1 MSNFH
6 KRFLVSLFAFP
17 IIYLLLFV
25 PLVFNVII
33 FIVFLVCIYEWNI
46 IFKKKNLIYFS
57 GLLIFVIFLIISIKI
72 YNLKNY
78 NLNFLW
84 LFLITWLTD
93 IGGYI
98 FGKFIGGP
106 KLTKISP
113 NKTWSG
119 ALGSF
124 VLSQFSFLIFY
135 LEPNFTYGFYIFV
148 IQLFLSL
155 IGQVGDLLMSYIKR
169 KNNIKDSSKLIPG
182 HGGFLDRMDG
192 LIWIIIFGSLL
203 FI

>member
-1 MSNFH
+1 MSNLR
-6 KRFLVSLFAFP
+6 KRFLVSLVAFP
-17 IIYLLLFV
+17 IIYLLLFFS
-25 PLVFNVII
+25 LVFNVII

-46 IFKKKNLIYFS
+46 IFKKKNLIYFL
-57 GLLIFVIFLIISIKI
+57 GLLILVIFLLISIKV

-84 LFLITWLTD
+84 LILITWLTD

-119 ALGSF
+119 TLGSF
-124 VLSQFSFLIFY
+124 VLSQFAFLIFY
-135 LEPNFTYGFYIFV
+135 LEPYFTYGFYIFV
-148 IQLFLSL
+148 IQLFLSF
-155 IGQVGDLLMSYIKR
+155 IGQIGDLLMSYIKR
-169 KNNIKDSSKLIPG
+169 QNNIKDSSKLIPG
-182 HGGFLDRMDG
+182 HGGFLDRLDG
-192 LIWIIIFGSLL
+192 LIWIMIFGSLL
-203 FI
+203 FL